1 MLVIK
6 QKKFPRFRVVAVG
19 GDGIYNEV
27 VSGLTVRE
35 LRDHGQDPDNPEC
48 KLTQLKLPIG
58 IIPAGKDIVFQFI
71 YLVLFE
77 SQAIKSNVV
86 GNITFVS
93 NIANYIQ
100 AH

>member
-35 LRDHGQDPDNPEC
+35 LRDHGQDPDNPES
-48 KLTQLKLPIG
+48 KLSQLKLPIG
-58 IIPAGKDIVFQFI
+58 IIPAGGDIFI
-71 YLVLFE
+71 QDILSV
-77 SQAIKSNVV
+77 I
-86 GNITFVS
+86 
-93 NIANYIQ
+93 
-100 AH
+100 